1 MGVKTRQG
9 LKRKTKFHLHLG
21 VIVKRLVFPTDADFF
36 FFFIKYRICNAPWEG
51 YGVTE

>member
-36 FFFIKYRICNAPWEG
+36 FFLSSTVYVMRHGKVME
-51 YGVTE
+51 